1 MNKAVAFAPSLDP
14 LLQSFLPQVAT
25 LEGTVL
31 VTRTGWCD
39 LATAASVR
47 LGPFPAYRLT
57 GGHPFVTLQAR
68 QELRSRPVRL
78 LIQYPG
84 GNWTLVTQEHLR
96 LLAQIIGARRQTD
109 GQADRKAAKAAKRL
123 REIADVSES
132 DRSPVD
138 WSFRT
143 DPQGSG
149 ETGPGNGISRP

>member
-1 MNKAVAFAPSLDP
+1 
-14 LLQSFLPQVAT
+14 
-25 LEGTVL
+25 
-31 VTRTGWCD
+31 
-39 LATAASVR
+39 
-47 LGPFPAYRLT
+47 
-57 GGHPFVTLQAR
+57 VTLQAR
-68 QELRSRPVRL
+68 QEPRSRPVRL

-84 GNWTLVTQEHLR
+84 GNWTLVPQEHLR

-123 REIADVSES
+123 REIADVTES